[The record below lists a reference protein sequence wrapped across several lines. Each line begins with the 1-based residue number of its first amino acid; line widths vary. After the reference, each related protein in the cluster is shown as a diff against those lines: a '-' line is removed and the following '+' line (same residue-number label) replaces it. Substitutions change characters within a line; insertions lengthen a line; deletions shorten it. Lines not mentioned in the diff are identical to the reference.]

1 MKSFEITKL
10 SSKGQIVI
18 PGAIRQE
25 LNVHDGTQFIVFTDG
40 ENILMKP
47 IQEPDTGEF
56 GRLIAKSRAVVK
68 KTGARKKDLNK
79 IIKKIR
85 HS

>member
-10 SSKGQIVI
+10 SSKGQVVI

-25 LNVHDGTQFIVFTDG
+25 LNVQNGTQFIVFTDG
-40 ENILMKP
+40 DHILMKP
-47 IQEPDTGEF
+47 IQEPDAGEF
-56 GRLIAKSRAVVK
+56 DRLIAKSRAAVK
-68 KTGARKKDLNK
+68 KSGTRKKDLDK
-79 IIKKIR
+79 IIKKSR